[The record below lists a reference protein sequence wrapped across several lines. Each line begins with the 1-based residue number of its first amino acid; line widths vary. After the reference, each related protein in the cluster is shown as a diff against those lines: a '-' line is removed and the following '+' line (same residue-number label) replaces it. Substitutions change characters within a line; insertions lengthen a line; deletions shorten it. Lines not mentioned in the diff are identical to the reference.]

1 MKHDVQ
7 LHRPIRKPFYRID
20 EICAR
25 WSLMHT
31 DIAAFALGGELQ
43 VSVAVARLPV
53 ELGTWEHTPDG
64 ERFQIPSAR
73 RIMSGLVDL
82 LPEDAWRVLEAGAQT
97 VNWLKAAEGEYI
109 EPTLNGASDS
119 GLTVEPKDLAIS
131 HAELE
136 RFQEVHGL
144 VQPPAI
150 SGNIG
155 AVFRSTVS
163 RGATPRFDWDAF
175 WCEVARALLFE
186 GVPESQAALVRRME
200 GWFAARNQQPDTST
214 LKKKLSPLWRAVAS
228 EAERGHAS
236 SPPRRGIGPSEKDRG
251 RRR

>member
-1 MKHDVQ
+1 MKHDVH
-7 LHRPIRKPFYRID
+7 LHRPIRKPFYRME
-20 EICAR
+20 EICDR
-25 WSLMHT
+25 WSLMPV
-31 DIAAFALGGELQ
+31 DIAAFALSSELQ
-43 VSVAVARLPV
+43 LSVAVARLPV
-53 ELGTWEHTPDG
+53 TVGVWDQTADG
-64 ERFQIPSAR
+64 DWFQIPKGQRS
-73 RIMSGLVDL
+73 INGLVDL
-82 LPEDAWRVLEAGAQT
+82 FPEDAWRIIQHGAQ
-97 VNWLKAAEGEYI
+97 VVSRLKAPEGEYT
-109 EPTLNGASDS
+109 EPALSGASAS

-136 RFQEVHGL
+136 RFQDVHGL

-175 WCEVARALLFE
+175 WCEVARSLLFE

-200 GWFAARNQQPDTST
+200 GWFAARHQQPDTST

-228 EAERGHAS
+228 EAERGHGPS
-236 SPPRRGIGPSEKDRG
+236 SPRRGIGPSEKDRG
-251 RRR
+251 PRR